1 MRLFTALLLST
12 VSLSADSLGTNA
24 TKLPPPRR
32 QSAVKHAPP
41 RGTSTPTMKMPAGK
55 QNAKKGDAKTPAH
68 GNPKG
73 GAIARA
79 VSGKAS
85 KTRATGNL
93 PSPPK

>member
-12 VSLSADSLGTNA
+12 VSLFADSFGTNA

-32 QSAVKHAPP
+32 QSAVKHAAP
-41 RGTSTPTMKMPAGK
+41 RGTTPPTMKMPAKK
-55 QNAKKGDAKTPAH
+55 QNAKKGDAKTAAQ

-85 KTRATGNL
+85 KTRAL
-93 PSPPK
+93 PSAPK